1 MSFTSVSL
9 SRPEDEDGQVKCF
22 GEVGRRA
29 KGFGELEGVG
39 EGFGEAAILL
49 SSVPLAFAV
58 LEEELCWLC

>member
-9 SRPEDEDGQVKCF
+9 SRAEEEDGPVKCF
-22 GEVGRRA
+22 GEVARQGE
-29 KGFGELEGVG
+29 GFGKGEDVG

>member
-9 SRPEDEDGQVKCF
+9 SRAEEEDGQVKCF
-22 GEVGRRA
+22 GEAERKGE
-29 KGFGELEGVG
+29 GFGEVEGVG